1 MISGIN
7 WVYQSDFP
15 GGWRAKLARSRNLVL
30 VLSTFVIAVAAT
42 ACGGEQTEGFF
53 PVRGR
58 TLEVHVDR
66 PIFSKQILY
75 VYKGRVMKLEIP
87 DPSKRLVAVRLDVV
101 NRNITFVPLTIDSES
116 AELGDSLKSIKFK
129 PLDPAEGSHLEGIP
143 PETGVLSP
151 SLWGE
156 IELTKGTQASGWLF
170 FEVPVG
176 LRISALWWIEA
187 DSIVIRFSDPE
198 RAR

>member
-1 MISGIN
+1 MAGSHK
-7 WVYQSDFP
+7 WL
-15 GGWRAKLARSRNLVL
+15 AKFARPRNLAL
-30 VLSTFVIAVAAT
+30 ALSAFLIAISVA
-42 ACGGEQTEGFF
+42 ACGGEQAEGFF

-75 VYKGRVMKLEIP
+75 TYQGRVMKLEIP

-129 PLDPAEGSHLEGIP
+129 PLDPAGGSNLEGIP
-143 PETGVLSP
+143 PETGVRSP

-187 DSIVIRFSDPE
+187 DSIVVRFSDPE